1 MKLAICMLRQPGLRS
16 ERQVQYL
23 ILEQCS
29 KINLI
34 TDLLKLQELESH
46 QATHLQ
52 TIHLK
57 PFIQNLAQSFEE
69 KWADKGL
76 NINVIYQ
83 SVAAV
88 STDTDSF
95 ERILQELFTNAGKYS
110 DPDTVVLR
118 ATYEVNQIILP

>member
-1 MKLAICMLRQPGLRS
+1 
-16 ERQVQYL
+16 
-23 ILEQCS
+23 
-29 KINLI
+29 LI

-46 QATHLQ
+46 QATLNLQ

-76 NINVIYQ
+76 NITVIYPKRRCC
-83 SVAAV
+83 SRPIVLSAFFRNSSPMLA
-88 STDTDSF
+88 ST
-95 ERILQELFTNAGKYS
+95 